1 MPIVF
6 TTLEYAMDT
15 ENLHEQMHGASLEG
29 RTDLTHL
36 RGDNEI
42 DKIVDELKE
51 ESKQLFGTLDES
63 HFVHEVN
70 VNNMEIEEKTEEE
83 NGKIFC

>member
-6 TTLEYAMDT
+6 IVVDYAMAT
-15 ENLHEQMHGASLEG
+15 ENLPEQVHGASLES

-36 RGDNEI
+36 RGDNDL
-42 DKIVDELKE
+42 DKLVDELKE
-51 ESKQLFGTLDES
+51 ESEQLFDTLDES

-70 VNNMEIEEKTEEE
+70 VTNVEEE
-83 NGKIFC
+83 YGKVFF